1 MLKILFADDDLKYAL
16 FLKKFLEKEG
26 YEVVH
31 VTNGKSALEKYV
43 VFCPDL
49 ILLDINMPEIDGF
62 EVARRIREQNK
73 KVLLFFLSDRTEKTD
88 RLKGF
93 SLKGNDYIS
102 KPFYPEEL
110 IAKIKERFTEA
121 EKSIP
126 FLLGKT
132 FFMPDINEVN
142 VCGTVHIITSRQSE
156 ILVLLASH
164 LNNLVDRDM
173 LLNRIWGNDSYSNS
187 LALNVQITYL
197 RRILSADAT
206 ISIDSIKKKGYILR
220 ETSEN

>member
-1 MLKILFADDDLKYAL
+1 MLKILFADDDLKYSL

-31 VTNGKSALEKYV
+31 VTNGKSALEQYL
-43 VFCPDL
+43 VFHPDL

-62 EVARRIREQNK
+62 EVARHIREQDK

-126 FLLGKT
+126 LLLGRT
-132 FFMPDINEVN
+132 VFSPDINEVN
-142 VCGTVHIITSRQSE
+142 VCGTIHTITSRQSE
-156 ILVLLASH
+156 ILVLLVSH

-197 RRILSADAT
+197 RKILSDDTT

-220 ETSEN
+220 KTSEN